1 MNQQAIAANLAGVL
15 ARIRDAEC
23 RYGRPAGSVD
33 LVAVSKLHPAEA
45 IRAAFA
51 AGQRAFGENYVQEAL
66 AKQAALS
73 DLPIEW
79 HFIGPLQSNKTRAI
93 AEHFHWLHSLER
105 EKVAQRLSQ
114 QRPAHLPPLN
124 VCIQVNVSGEA
135 SKRGVP
141 PAEALPLARSVA
153 ALPNLRLRGF
163 MAIPE
168 PTPDLAL
175 LRARFREVALLLEQ
189 ARHSNLPMDTLSM
202 GMSADLEAAIMEGA
216 TMVRVG
222 TAIFGARDY
231 NTNQEQS
238 S

>member
-1 MNQQAIAANLAGVL
+1 MGAIAAALQACR
-15 ARIRDAEC
+15 ARIGVAC
-23 RYGRPAGSVD
+23 TASGRGAD
-33 LVAVSKLHPAEA
+33 CACLLAVSKTFSAESVRQA
-45 IRAAFA
+45 HA
-51 AGQRAFGENYVQEAL
+51 AGQRLFGESYVQEAL
-66 AKQAALS
+66 PKIESLA
-73 DLPIEW
+73 DLPLEW